1 MDKDPS
7 ETSPNDSSPDREE
20 ERQEKTR
27 TLPVESDQP
36 FIPGNVP
43 GQIGHYRLVKK
54 LGAGGMGEV
63 YEAEQLE
70 PVHRKVA
77 LKLIRLGMDSELVS
91 SRFELERQ
99 SLAMMNHVNIAQIY
113 DGGVS
118 EQGRPYFVM
127 EYVDGVPIDRYCDEQ
142 KLDTRKRLKLFQQ
155 VCEGIQHAHQKG
167 IIHRDIKPSNVLV
180 EIRDNKAIPKIIDFG
195 VAKAMHQAEED
206 AKVATRMGQIIG
218 TPTYMSPEQVLGL
231 DIDTRTD
238 VYALGVLLYELL
250 TGIHPL
256 DWKRN
261 PQWKMEEILHRICE
275 ADPSRPSTQVSTPGD
290 DTMNVA
296 ERHGTDCMSLERELR
311 GDLDWITMKALE
323 KERDRRYNSPSELSA
338 DIERFLKN
346 EPVLASPPSTVY
358 RVKKFVRRHKVGV
371 AAAAIVLL
379 ALLTGITG
387 TTVGMLRAVR
397 AEKSAMEELE
407 TTRQTVDFMVG
418 LFEVSDPTGE
428 ERVNRNTITAREVL
442 DRGVKKI
449 RQELQERPL
458 IQARLKDTMGEVYRK
473 LGAYDEAESLAK
485 EALQTRIEML
495 GDNDVEVSKSLNSVA
510 NVLSEKGDY
519 DEARTIYERSLA
531 INEKIYGPDTLEVA
545 NTLNNLGFVLSGQGD
560 FDGAIRSIKRALEI
574 REKVLGPEHE
584 DVANTLNSLGTVYYK
599 QGKYAEAEPL
609 FERTLAIREKLYD
622 ENHPYLA
629 HTLSNLGL
637 IRSTL
642 GQYSG
647 AKELLERAL
656 AIQEKIL
663 GPDHS
668 DVASVLSNLA
678 WVLRSMGKPAEA
690 KPYLERAIKIQEKAA
705 PKNPELARFIQNLGE
720 LMQETGDYKNAE
732 ALMERAL
739 AMRESLLGPEHME
752 TAQSLQG
759 LAYFYYLQN
768 RDEKAELYYK
778 RALEILEKALGP
790 DAANNA
796 WSLAGLGY
804 IYSRQGRSQEAE
816 PLFKR
821 ALDIRTK
828 VFGPEHPYVLET
840 MNDYAEV
847 LRKLD
852 RIDEA
857 EKLEAQ
863 VKAVRGK
870 QNQEAAKE

>member
-7 ETSPNDSSPDREE
+7 EILPNASSPDREE
-20 ERQEKTR
+20 ERPERTR
-27 TLPVESDQP
+27 TLSVESDQL

-43 GQIGHYRLVKK
+43 GQVGHYRLVKK

-127 EYVDGVPIDRYCDEQ
+127 EYVDGIPIDRYCDEQ

-155 VCEGIQHAHQKG
+155 ICDGIQHAHQKG

-180 EIRDNKAIPKIIDFG
+180 EIRDNKAVPKIIDFG
-195 VAKAMHQAEED
+195 VAKATHQAEED
-206 AKVATRMGQIIG
+206 AEVKTQMGQIVG
-218 TPTYMSPEQVLGL
+218 TPMYMSPEQVMGL

-250 TGIHPL
+250 VGIHPL
-256 DWKRN
+256 DWKRH
-261 PQWKMEEILHRICE
+261 PKRKMEEILHEICE
-275 ADPSRPSTQVSTPGD
+275 VDPSRPSTQVSMPGD
-290 DTMNVA
+290 DALKVA
-296 ERHGTDCMSLERELR
+296 ERHGTDCISLERELR

-338 DIERFLKN
+338 DIERYLTN

-358 RVKKFVRRHKVGV
+358 RVKKFVRRHKVSV

-387 TTVGMLRAVR
+387 TTVGMMRAVR
-397 AEKSAMEELE
+397 AEKSATEEAE
-407 TTRQTVDFMVG
+407 NARQVSDFMVG
-418 LFEVSDPTGE
+418 LFEVSDPGE
-428 ERVNRNTITAREVL
+428 ARGNTITAREVL
-442 DRGVKKI
+442 DRGVEKI
-449 RQELQERPL
+449 KQELQDQPL
-458 IQARLKDTMGEVYRK
+458 VQARLMDTMGEVYRK
-473 LGAYDEAESLAK
+473 LGLLDKAESLARG
-485 EALQTRIEML
+485 ALQTRIDVL
-495 GDNDVEVSKSLNSVA
+495 GDNHIEVSKSLNSVA
-510 NVLSEKGDY
+510 NVLSERNDY
-519 DEARTIYERSLA
+519 DEARIIYERSLA
-531 INEKIYGPDTLEVA
+531 INEKIYGSDHLKVA
-545 NTLNNLGFVLSGQGD
+545 DILNNLGYVLSGQGD

-574 REKVLGPEHE
+574 REKVLGPDDEN
-584 DVANTLNSLGTVYYK
+584 VANTLNSLGAVYFR

-609 FERTLAIREKLYD
+609 FTRTLAIREKLYD
-622 ENHPYLA
+622 ENHPNLA
-629 HTLSNLGL
+629 HTLSNLAL
-637 IRSTL
+637 IRSAL
-642 GQYSG
+642 GQYAG

-656 AIQEKIL
+656 AIQEKVFE
-663 GPDHS
+663 GNPDHS
-668 DVASVLSNLA
+668 DLAAVLSNLA
-678 WVLRSMGKPAEA
+678 WVLRSMGKPEEA

-732 ALMERAL
+732 TLMERAL
-739 AMRESLLGPEHME
+739 AMRESLLGPEHVD

-778 RALEILEKALGP
+778 RALEILEKVLGP
-790 DAANNA
+790 ESVNSA
-796 WSLAGLGY
+796 WSLEGLGY
-804 IYSRQGRSQEAE
+804 IYSRQGRNQEAE

-821 ALDIRTK
+821 AIDIRTK
-828 VFGPEHPYVLET
+828 VFGPEHSYVLDT
-840 MNDYAEV
+840 MDGYAEV
-847 LRKLD
+847 LRKLG

-863 VKAVRGK
+863 TKAIREK
-870 QNQEAAKE
+870 QNQGTAEE